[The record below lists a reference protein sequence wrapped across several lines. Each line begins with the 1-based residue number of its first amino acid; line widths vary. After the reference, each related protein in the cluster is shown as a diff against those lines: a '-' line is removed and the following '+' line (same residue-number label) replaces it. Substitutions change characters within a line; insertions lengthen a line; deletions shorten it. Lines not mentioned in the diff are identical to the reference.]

1 MIRKVKQISVIDT
14 VGETNNLLEH
24 ICAWLDTAVYNCQG
38 ERVIFSWRVCTS
50 KVRGTLT
57 DLGEGNKCGDL

>member
-14 VGETNNLLEH
+14 VGETNNLEH

-38 ERVIFSWRVCTS
+38 ERVTFSWRVCTS
-50 KVRGTLT
+50 KVRGILT